1 VSEEAPRVIV
11 ADSHELLRQG
21 IENLLR
27 TEVGAE
33 IVASASDGY
42 TVLKQCR
49 ALSPDLLVMDLG
61 ITRPSGPDVI
71 RRLRQ
76 SAPELKIIVSSAHLD
91 EGEAFLAFSLGVNAL
106 IPRQGT
112 ASHFVSAFRSA
123 LLGYTCVP
131 SDYYKEFINI
141 RKNNVRTGNVYGLSA
156 RELEVLHACAS
167 GSKNSE
173 VAEQLQ
179 ISVRTVETHRYSI
192 YKKTECKGVEDLIK
206 IASHI

>member
-1 VSEEAPRVIV
+1 MSEEAPRVIV

-33 IVASASDGY
+33 IVGSANDGY
-42 TVLKQCR
+42 SVLKQCR
-49 ALSPDLLVMDLG
+49 SLSPDLLVMDLG
-61 ITRPSGPDVI
+61 LTRPSGPDVI
-71 RRLRQ
+71 RRLKQ
-76 SAPELKIIVSSAHLD
+76 SSPELKIIVSSASLD
-91 EGEAFLAFSLGVNAL
+91 ESEAFLAFSLGVCAL

-112 ASHFVSAFRSA
+112 ARHFVSAFNSA

-206 IASHI
+206 IASHL